1 MSEADVRA
9 SDTVM
14 GLRGKD
20 HAIWLIAAD
29 DKTPEAAAML
39 TAYMEND
46 SYREAF
52 KASIVDAYKQ
62 VENSPKL
69 VDDLDHLT
77 AMAAQIVNEVEDR
90 LYPAPQASSESRNK
104 IIEGTL
110 IEHGEAPYQHND
122 DNQMSYFVTLK
133 PEGGKPRTVWGVGLE
148 EAMSDADLKQGD
160 QVRLQDLGTQPVVVQ
175 VIEEDGTVTDKTVN
189 RREWSAQ
196 PVAPEREVAE
206 TTPKGQAEAAG
217 TPELSSPDE
226 EDGMSMD

>member
-14 GLRGKD
+14 GLRGED
-20 HAIWLIAAD
+20 HAVWIIATN

-52 KASIVDAYKQ
+52 KASIVAAYKQ

-90 LYPAPQASSESRNK
+90 LYPAPQAAT
-104 IIEGTL
+104 G
-110 IEHGEAPYQHND
+110 Q
-122 DNQMSYFVTLK
+122 SYFVTLRA
-133 PEGGKPRTVWGVGLE
+133 EGGKPRTVWGVGLE

-160 QVRLQDLGTQPVVVQ
+160 QVRLEDMGTQPVVVQ

-206 TTPKGQAEAAG
+206 TMPKGQAIAAG

-226 EDGMSMD
+226 DDGMSVD